1 MAIGG
6 SVDDQGT
13 MQRPTLEVVYEERVS
28 KLNLENP
35 ESVLLRCSRKP
46 SPQTFFFGSGV
57 TKKDIG
63 WHISRFL
70 NSYSES
76 TVFIAH

>member
-6 SVDDQGT
+6 SIDDQGA
-13 MQRPTLEVVYEERVS
+13 MQRPTLEVVYEERVF

-35 ESVLLRCSRKP
+35 ESVLLRRSRKP
-46 SPQTFFFGSGV
+46 SAQTFFFGSGV

-63 WHISRFL
+63 
-70 NSYSES
+70 
-76 TVFIAH
+76 

>member
-6 SVDDQGT
+6 SIDDQGA
-13 MQRPTLEVVYEERVS
+13 MQRPTLEVIYVERVF

-63 WHISRFL
+63 WHICRFL
-70 NSYSES
+70 DPYFES